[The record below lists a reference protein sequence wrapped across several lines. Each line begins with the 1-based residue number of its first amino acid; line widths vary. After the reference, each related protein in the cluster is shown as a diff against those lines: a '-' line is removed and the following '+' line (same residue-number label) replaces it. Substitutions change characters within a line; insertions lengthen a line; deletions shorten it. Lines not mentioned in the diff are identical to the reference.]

1 VAFQLRRA
9 DYFYTTVES
18 DPASAW
24 KLLSRLAAQKVNL
37 LAFAAVPMGPART
50 QLTLFPEDDRRLE
63 EAAKEAGLDL
73 DGPHPALLAQ
83 GDDELGA
90 LAHIHEKLAE
100 AHVHVYASTGVTDG
114 RGSYGYVIYVR
125 PEEFE
130 PAALALDLW
139 EQKAN
144 R

>member
-1 VAFQLRRA
+1 VAFQLRRV
-9 DYFYTTVES
+9 DYFYTTTEA
-18 DPASAW
+18 DPATAW
-24 KLLSRLAAQKVNL
+24 QLLTRLADQKVNL

-50 QLTLFPEDDRRLE
+50 QLTLFPEDDRRLV
-63 EAAKEAGLDL
+63 EAAHEAGLAL
-73 DGPHPALLAQ
+73 DGPHPAILAQ

-90 LAHIHEKLAE
+90 LASVHEKLAE

-130 PAALALDLW
+130 KAALALGLW